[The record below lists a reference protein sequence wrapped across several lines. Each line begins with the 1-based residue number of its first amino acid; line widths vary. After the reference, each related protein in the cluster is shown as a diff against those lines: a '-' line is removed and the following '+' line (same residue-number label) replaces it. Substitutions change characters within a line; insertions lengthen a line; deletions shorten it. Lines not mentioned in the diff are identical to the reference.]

1 MVETEKRLEPDVAP
15 RFDPPDAALTAQK
28 APPPSAP
35 SVARAPAVI
44 VTIVIASIVGL
55 SMWYL
60 MRPQP
65 VLIQGEADATR
76 IDIAARVNGR
86 VGKLPVERGENVAK
100 GHLLIE
106 IDNPELIAK
115 LHSAAAALDVAKANL
130 ANIEAGVR
138 PEQIAQKKAALEIAN
153 ANLTL
158 ASQTYKRVSEL
169 AAGGNAPLQRLD
181 EASNTLQ
188 VAQRSAEQS
197 KLAYEEAVSGYTAE
211 QKAIARANVAQAE
224 ASIDTIRAQVDELV
238 VTAPIAAQVYQ
249 VGAELGEFVSPG
261 VPLLSLVD
269 VNDVWIRFDLRED
282 LVRGLKAG
290 DEVRMQAPALGERA
304 FTATVKSI
312 AARGEYSGWRAT
324 RATGDFDLRTF
335 EVRLSPTPAIPEL
348 RPGMSVYAEAPS
360 RK

>member
-1 MVETEKRLEPDVAP
+1 MVETGNSRKPDTASAAP
-15 RFDPPDAALTAQK
+15 GVN
-28 APPPSAP
+28 PPSAP
-35 SVARAPAVI
+35 SVARAPAAI
-44 VTIVIASIVGL
+44 LTIVIASIVGL

-65 VLIQGEADATR
+65 ILIQGEVDATR
-76 IDIAARVNGR
+76 IDIAGRVNGR
-86 VGKLPVERGENVAK
+86 VGKLPVARGENVAK
-100 GHLLIE
+100 GQLLVE
-106 IDNPELIAK
+106 IDNPELMTK
-115 LHSAAAALDVAKANL
+115 LRAATAALGVAKANL

-138 PEQIAQKKAALEIAN
+138 PEQIAQKKAATDIAN
-153 ANLTL
+153 ANLL
-158 ASQTYKRVSEL
+158 LSDKTYKRVNEL

-188 VAQRSAEQS
+188 VAQRNAEQA

-224 ASIDTIRAQVDELV
+224 ASIDTIQAQVDELV
-238 VTAPIAAQVYQ
+238 VKAPIAAQVYQ

-290 DEVRMQAPALGERA
+290 DEIRMRAPALGERA
-304 FTATVKSI
+304 FTATIKSI

-348 RPGMSVYAEAPS
+348 RPGMSVYAEAPP
-360 RK
+360 RQ

>member
-1 MVETEKRLEPDVAP
+1 MVETQNHLEPGEAP
-15 RFDPPDAALTAQK
+15 QPDLSGSASAARSVN
-28 APPPSAP
+28 PPSAP
-35 SVARAPAVI
+35 SVARVPAVI
-44 VTIVIASIVGL
+44 VTLVIASIIGL
-55 SMWYL
+55 STWYL

-86 VGKLPVERGENVAK
+86 VGKRAVERGESVAK
-100 GHLLIE
+100 GQLLIE
-106 IDNPELIAK
+106 IDNPELLTK
-115 LHSAAAALDVAKANL
+115 LRAATAALEVAKANL

-138 PEQIAQKKAALEIAN
+138 PEQIAQKKAGVDIAK

-158 ASQTYKRVSEL
+158 SDRTYKRVNEL

-181 EASNTLQ
+181 EASNSLQ
-188 VAQRSAEQS
+188 VAQRSAEQA
-197 KLAYEEAVSGYTAE
+197 KLAYEEAVAGSTDE

-238 VTAPIAAQVYQ
+238 VKAPIAAQVYQ

-269 VNDVWIRFDLRED
+269 LNDVWIRFDLRED
-282 LVRGLKAG
+282 LVKGLKVG
-290 DEVRMQAPALGERA
+290 DEVRMQAPALSDRA
-304 FTATVKSI
+304 FKAVVKTI
-312 AARGEYSGWRAT
+312 AARGEYAGWRAT